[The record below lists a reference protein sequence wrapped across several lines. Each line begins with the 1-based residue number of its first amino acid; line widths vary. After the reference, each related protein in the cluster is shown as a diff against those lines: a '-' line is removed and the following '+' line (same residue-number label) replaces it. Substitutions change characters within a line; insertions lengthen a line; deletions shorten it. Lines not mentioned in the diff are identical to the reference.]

1 MAKSMTGFGRFE
13 VSRSDRKVS
22 VEIKSVN
29 HRYLE
34 LGVKMPKVL
43 NYMDADIRN
52 KVKEYVKRGKLDVFI
67 IYENNA
73 EGDEAVVINEAL
85 ASEYVNAYAKLS
97 EKFSIENDIKTSHLM
112 RSPDVIKLENTAD
125 NEEIMKELVLETVE
139 GALKQLVE
147 SRIIEGEKLKAN
159 IKEKLTSIKKCVDVI
174 EAKSPEIVKEYQ
186 DKIYAKVKELLDDT
200 QIEES
205 RIVQEVTIFADKIC
219 VDEEIVR
226 LAAHVESMSDTLDK
240 EGSIGRNLDFLAQ
253 EMNREANT
261 TLSKTSDKDISEI
274 AITLKTDIEKVREQI
289 QNIE

>member
-52 KVKEYVKRGKLDVFI
+52 KVKEYVKRGKVDVFI

-97 EKFSIENDIKTSHLM
+97 EKYSIENDIKTSHLM

-125 NEEIMKELVLETVE
+125 NEELMKELVLEAVE

-147 SRIIEGEKLKAN
+147 SRTIEGEKLKTN